1 MKKNEEKSI
10 KTRRKGKGDTTFITM
25 KKEGN
30 SYGTAGSQGT
40 ARFSLWS
47 MEARG

>member
-1 MKKNEEKSI
+1 
-10 KTRRKGKGDTTFITM
+10 M

-47 MEARG
+47 MEARGWQSFGQQSG